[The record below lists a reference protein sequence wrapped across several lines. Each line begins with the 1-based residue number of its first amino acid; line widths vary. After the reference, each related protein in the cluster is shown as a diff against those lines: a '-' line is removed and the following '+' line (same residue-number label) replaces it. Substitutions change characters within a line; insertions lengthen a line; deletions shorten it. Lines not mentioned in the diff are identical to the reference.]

1 MIRRRLWA
9 WVAATVGVVVAVLA
23 LNLGFGNTPALG
35 LDLQGGLSVI
45 LAPSES
51 ATGDDLLVIR
61 DLIRDEL
68 ERRGI
73 AEPDVRVEG
82 DNIIVDLPGVRDQRD
97 ALDAVDVAGI
107 VTLRP
112 VYQCVE
118 GPAPGESTT
127 TTPGGT
133 APGTTTPGSTP
144 SSTPGT
150 STATSAATGTTGA
163 SAPASSVAP
172 TTTPPSSAPE
182 ATPAGFANPAG
193 APDAPPTTDGPT
205 TTVAPT
211 TTAARPTTSAPTG
224 PTTTAAEGST
234 TTTAA
239 GGTTTVPATTT
250 PVPQP
255 ETQVLPMLAGGECIV
270 GPPGGTGEVFSRGGA
285 RADLVPQ
292 LGWVVNTNLTD
303 SGLTD
308 WNALAFECNQRLQT
322 CPSRQLAIVLD
333 DVIQSAPT
341 VNESSYDNDVQISGM
356 GSEDEARSLSRV
368 INRGAFP
375 VDVEAQTV
383 QTVSPTLGQDSLR
396 AAVIAGMIGVVLVLL
411 LLVVFYR
418 RLTLLIIAGMVVWG
432 MLIFSASAII
442 SQTTNYALT
451 LAGVTGII
459 ISIGV
464 TVDSYVVYFERLK
477 DEVRHGRTIKNSANR
492 AFKASWRTIV
502 AADLVSILAAAV
514 LFILSV
520 GSVRGFAL
528 YLGITTVCDLIVFF
542 CFTRPAVALLA
553 SSGRL
558 DRRDTFGLGIS
569 R

>member
-9 WVAATVGVVVAVLA
+9 WVAATIGVVVAVLA
-23 LNLGFGNTPALG
+23 LNLGLGNSPALG

-45 LAPSES
+45 LAPTRD

-82 DNIIVDLPGVRDQRD
+82 PNIIVDLPGVRDQRD

-112 VYQCVE
+112 VYQCFA
-118 GPAPGESTT
+118 APEPGASTT
-127 TTPGGT
+127 TPSGT
-133 APGTTTPGSTP
+133 APGSTTPGTVPGSTV
-144 SSTPGT
+144 PG
-150 STATSAATGTTGA
+150 SAAAGTAA
-163 SAPASSVAP
+163 SPTTAAPATTAPGASSVPEATPSGFAGSARSVAP
-172 TTTPPSSAPE
+172 PTTASTPPPTTTGVTTTTVAGPTTTTVPGATTTTVPGASTTTPPA
-182 ATPAGFANPAG
+182 
-193 APDAPPTTDGPT
+193 
-205 TTVAPT
+205 
-211 TTAARPTTSAPTG
+211 
-224 PTTTAAEGST
+224 
-234 TTTAA
+234 
-239 GGTTTVPATTT
+239 
-250 PVPQP
+250 QP
-255 ETQVLPMLAGGECIV
+255 ETEVLPVLGGGQCVV
-270 GPPGGTGEVFSRGGA
+270 GPPGGTGEVFSRGSA
-285 RADLVPQ
+285 RADLDPQ
-292 LGWVVNTNLTD
+292 RGWVVNTTLTG
-303 SGLTD
+303 SGNES
-308 WNALAFECNQRLQT
+308 WNALALQCNQGLET

-333 DVIQSAPT
+333 NVIQSAPV
-341 VNESSYDNDVQISGM
+341 VNEPNFPDDVQISGM
-356 GSEDEARSLSRV
+356 DSEGDARSLARV
-368 INRGAFP
+368 LNRGAFP

-396 AAVIAGMIGVVLVLL
+396 ASVIAGLIGVVLVLL

-418 RLTLLIIAGMVVWG
+418 RLTLLIVAGMIVWG
-432 MLIFSASAII
+432 MLIYSAAAIV

-459 ISIGV
+459 VSIGV

-558 DRRDTFGLGIS
+558 DRRDTFGLGIAK
-569 R
+569 

>member
-9 WVAATVGVVVAVLA
+9 WVAATVGVVIAVLA
-23 LNLGFGNTPALG
+23 LNLGFGNSPALG

-45 LAPSES
+45 LAPTRE

-82 DNIIVDLPGVRDQRD
+82 PNIIVDLPGVRDQRD

-112 VYQCVE
+112 VYQCFA
-118 GPAPGESTT
+118 APEPGATT
-127 TTPGGT
+127 TTPSGT
-133 APGTTTPGSTP
+133 APGSTTPGST
-144 SSTPGT
+144 TAGT
-150 STATSAATGTTGA
+150 A
-163 SAPASSVAP
+163 SAPP
-172 TTTPPSSAPE
+172 TTAPATTAPGTGSVPE
-182 ATPAGFANPAG
+182 ATPSGFAGSARPVEA
-193 APDAPPTTDGPT
+193 APPTTASTAPPTTTGVTTTTVAGPTTSTTPGPT
-205 TTVAPT
+205 TTTVPGAT
-211 TTAARPTTSAPTG
+211 
-224 PTTTAAEGST
+224 
-234 TTTAA
+234 
-239 GGTTTVPATTT
+239 TTTVPGA
-250 PVPQP
+250 QP
-255 ETQVLPMLAGGECIV
+255 ETEILPVLAGGQCVV
-270 GPPGGTGEVFSRGGA
+270 GPPGGTGEVFSRGSAG
-285 RADLVPQ
+285 ADLDPQ
-292 LGWVVNTNLTD
+292 RGWVVNTTLTG
-303 SGLTD
+303 SGNES
-308 WNALAFECNQRLQT
+308 WNALALQCNQGLET

-333 DVIQSAPT
+333 NVIQSAPV
-341 VNESSYDNDVQISGM
+341 VNEPNFPDDVQISGM
-356 GSEDEARSLSRV
+356 DSEGDARSLARV
-368 INRGAFP
+368 LNRGAFP

-396 AAVIAGMIGVVLVLL
+396 ASVIAGLIGVVLVLL

-418 RLTLLIIAGMVVWG
+418 RLTLLIVAGMIVWG
-432 MLIFSASAII
+432 MLIYSAAAIV

-459 ISIGV
+459 VSIGV

-558 DRRDTFGLGIS
+558 DQRDTFGLGVAK
-569 R
+569 

>member
-9 WVAATVGVVVAVLA
+9 WVAATVGVVAAVLA

-51 ATGDDLLVIR
+51 ASGDDLLVIR

-112 VYQCVE
+112 VYQCVA

-127 TTPGGT
+127 TSPGGT
-133 APGTTTPGSTP
+133 APGSTTPGSTP
-144 SSTPGT
+144 GT
-150 STATSAATGTTGA
+150 STLTSGSTGTTGA
-163 SAPASSVAP
+163 SAPASSGAP
-172 TTTPPSSAPE
+172 TSSPPSSAPDS
-182 ATPAGFANPAG
+182 TPAGFANPA
-193 APDAPPTTDGPT
+193 ANDPEAAPTTAAAPSTTNGPT
-205 TTVAPT
+205 TTAGGPT
-211 TTAARPTTSAPTG
+211 TTAPTG
-224 PTTTAAEGST
+224 PTTTAPGGST
-234 TTTAA
+234 TTTVP
-239 GGTTTVPATTT
+239 GGTTTVPGTTT
-250 PVPQP
+250 PPVQP
-255 ETQVLPMLAGGECIV
+255 DTEVLPLLDGGECIV
-270 GPPGGTGEVFSRGGA
+270 GPSGGTGEVFGRGSA
-285 RADLVPQ
+285 RADLDPQ
-292 LGWVVNTNLTD
+292 QGWVVNTTLT
-303 SGLTD
+303 SAGNES
-308 WNALAFECNQRLQT
+308 WNALAFQCYQGLET

-341 VNESSYDNDVQISGM
+341 VNEANFPNDVQISGM
-356 GSEDEARSLSRV
+356 DSEGDARSLARV
-368 INRGAFP
+368 LNRGAFP
-375 VDVEAQTV
+375 VDVQAQTV

-418 RLTLLIIAGMVVWG
+418 RLTLLIIAGMVVWA
-432 MLIFSASAII
+432 MLIYSASAII

-459 ISIGV
+459 VSIGV

-558 DRRDTFGLGIS
+558 DNRDTFGLGLAK
-569 R
+569 

>member
-1 MIRRRLWA
+1 MIRRRLWVS
-9 WVAATVGVVVAVLA
+9 VAAIIGVAIVVLG
-23 LNLGFGNTPALG
+23 LNIGFGNSPALG

-45 LAPSES
+45 LAPTKQ

-61 DLIRDEL
+61 ELIRDEL

-82 DNIIVDLPGVRDQRD
+82 QNIIVDLPGVRDQQD

-112 VYQCVE
+112 VYRCVAGTE
-118 GPAPGESTT
+118 PGSTT
-127 TTPGGT
+127 S
-133 APGTTTPGSTP
+133 TTPGSTP
-144 SSTPGT
+144 GSTTPGSAPGG
-150 STATSAATGTTGA
+150 STAGTTPASSAQSAATT
-163 SAPASSVAP
+163 P
-172 TTTPPSSAPE
+172 TSGPP
-182 ATPAGFANPAG
+182 ATPSGFANARPG
-193 APDAPPTTDGPT
+193 ENAPPTTEPGSAT
-205 TTVAPT
+205 TAPT
-211 TTAARPTTSAPTG
+211 TTAPRA
-224 PTTTAAEGST
+224 TTTTVAGAT

-239 GGTTTVPATTT
+239 PGATTT
-250 PVPQP
+250 APAAQPQT
-255 ETQVLPMLAGGECIV
+255 EVLPVLGGGQCEV
-270 GPPGGTGEVFSRGGA
+270 GPSGGTGEVFGRGSA
-285 RADLVPQ
+285 RADLSPQ
-292 LGWVVNTNLTD
+292 EGWVVVTNLTD
-303 SGLTD
+303 SGKD
-308 WNALAFECNQRLQT
+308 AWNALALECYQGLET
-322 CPSRQLAIVLD
+322 CPSHQLAIVLD
-333 DVIQSAPT
+333 NVIQSAP
-341 VNESSYDNDVQISGM
+341 VVREPNFPDNVQISGM
-356 GSEDEARSLSRV
+356 DSEGEARSLARV
-368 INRGAFP
+368 LNRGAFP

-383 QTVSPTLGQDSLR
+383 QTVSPTLGKDSLR
-396 AAVIAGMIGVVLVLL
+396 ASVIAGMVGVLLVLL

-418 RLTLLIIAGMVVWG
+418 RLTVLILAGMVVWG
-432 MLIFSASAII
+432 MLIYSASAII

-451 LAGVTGII
+451 LAGVTGIVV
-459 ISIGV
+459 SIGV

-502 AADLVSILAAAV
+502 AADLVSILAATV

-558 DRRDTFGLGIS
+558 DRRDTFGLGVTPT
-569 R
+569 

>member
-112 VYQCVE
+112 VYQCAV
-118 GPAPGESTT
+118 GPPPGESTT

-133 APGTTTPGSTP
+133 APGSTTPGTA
-144 SSTPGT
+144 
-150 STATSAATGTTGA
+150 TATSAPTGTTGA
-163 SAPASSVAP
+163 SAPATSVAP

-182 ATPAGFANPAG
+182 ATPAGFANPAAG
-193 APDAPPTTDGPT
+193 APDAPPTTNPPT
-205 TTVAPT
+205 TTDAPT
-211 TTAARPTTSAPTG
+211 TTAARPTTTGPSG
-224 PTTTAAEGST
+224 PTTTAAGGST
-234 TTTAA
+234 TTTVA
-239 GGTTTVPATTT
+239 GGPTTAPGTTTPLI
-250 PVPQP
+250 QP
-255 ETQVLPMLAGGECIV
+255 DTEVLPLLDGGECVV
-270 GPPGGTGEVFSRGGA
+270 GPPGGTGEVFGRGSA
-285 RADLVPQ
+285 RADLDPQ
-292 LGWVVNTNLTD
+292 RGWVVNTTLTG
-303 SGLTD
+303 SGSES
-308 WNALAFECNQRLQT
+308 WNALAFQCNQGLET

-341 VNESSYDNDVQISGM
+341 VNEPSFPDDVQISGM
-356 GSEDEARSLSRV
+356 DSEGDARSLARV
-368 INRGAFP
+368 LNRGAFP

-418 RLTLLIIAGMVVWG
+418 RLTVLIIVGMVVWG

-553 SSGRL
+553 STGRL

-569 R
+569 Q